1 MARRKRMHGRKRRKC
16 KSPLKQEHNV
26 NVESTMKPIT
36 SKPSSDKVEMDPRL
50 QSYIDD
56 LNKPKKKE
64 ESTST
69 EKKSKKSTTQQ
80 WFERQAKKYLKPS
93 VSKVIGGVG
102 KVVKPLSKLQKM
114 GNVAALML
122 DSLPAG
128 EGSTIYTY
136 KVNPKTGLSEAY
148 WNHGPNKGKKVEYEF
163 DSNTDTYSEK
173 K

>member
-69 EKKSKKSTTQQ
+69 EKKSKKGSTEQ
-80 WFERQAKKYLKPS
+80 WFEKQAKKFLKPS
-93 VSKVIGGVG
+93 VSKILGGVG
-102 KVVKPLSKLQKM
+102 KVVKPLRKA
-114 GNVAALML
+114 NVAALMF
-122 DSLPAG
+122 DALPAG
-128 EGSTIYTY
+128 EGSTVYTY
-136 KVNPKTGLSEAY
+136 KVNPKTGFSEAY

-163 DSNTDTYSEK
+163 DSDTDTYREK